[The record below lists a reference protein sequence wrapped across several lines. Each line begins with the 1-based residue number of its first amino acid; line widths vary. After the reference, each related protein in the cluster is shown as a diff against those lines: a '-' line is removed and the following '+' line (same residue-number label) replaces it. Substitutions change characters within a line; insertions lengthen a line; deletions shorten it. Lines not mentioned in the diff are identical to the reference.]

1 MNKRWNELMSI
12 SEKKCH
18 DCGGTSFVEASDYIN
33 LRPLDKKMTLGV
45 EKMYT
50 VCLDCGEVVSIKVK
64 NPEKLL
70 K

>member
-1 MNKRWNELMSI
+1 MNDSNM
-12 SEKKCH
+12 KCKS
-18 DCGGTSFVEASDYIN
+18 CGGSSFVQANDFIN
-33 LRPLDKKMTLGV
+33 LRPLDKKMTFGA
-45 EKMYT
+45 EKIYT